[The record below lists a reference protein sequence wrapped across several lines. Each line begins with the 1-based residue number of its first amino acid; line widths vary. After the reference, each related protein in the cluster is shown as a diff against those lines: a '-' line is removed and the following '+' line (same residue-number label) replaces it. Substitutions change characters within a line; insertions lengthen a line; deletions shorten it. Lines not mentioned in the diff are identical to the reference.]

1 MGLLESQYNKLLD
14 VNWEVI
20 FQKELENIDT
30 YEFWAAVFDKKNA
43 SRQYAFGEL
52 ALFAFNVLVLPT
64 SNASAERVFS
74 IMNAIKSKVKS
85 RMLLKLLNSILR
97 IKMRCYALGICCNSL
112 EITEKIVRDH
122 NSAVVYQNQSSG
134 LQETL
139 SEDDIAAID
148 EISQEFNIPCIHL
161 QE

>member
-1 MGLLESQYNKLLD
+1 
-14 VNWEVI
+14 
-20 FQKELENIDT
+20 
-30 YEFWAAVFDKKNA
+30 
-43 SRQYAFGEL
+43 
-52 ALFAFNVLVLPT
+52 
-64 SNASAERVFS
+64 
-74 IMNAIKSKVKS
+74 
-85 RMLLKLLNSILR
+85 
-97 IKMRCYALGICCNSL
+97 MRCYALGICCNIL